1 MGYDRQRAP
10 DQRQR
15 LMLQLADIPIVNLL
29 TPMTILTVYKEPFS
43 DEVNRYR

>member
-29 TPMTILTVYKEPFS
+29 TPMTFRTVYKELYS
-43 DEVNRYR
+43 DEVRRYR

>member
-29 TPMTILTVYKEPFS
+29 TPMTIRTVYKELYS
-43 DEVNRYR
+43 DEVKIYR